1 MDVTTII
8 IVAIGIVLL
17 VFIPGYCLTLA
28 LFSKKEL
35 DFVERSGISVILGFT
50 VQFLL
55 YALNKEL
62 SILITPM
69 TTYVVLILV
78 CLIGLGVWYKRKPAA
93 EESETTA

>member
-8 IVAIGIVLL
+8 IGAIGIVLM

-35 DFVERSGISVILGFT
+35 YFVERSGISFILGFT
-50 VQFLL
+50 VQVVL
-55 YALNKEL
+55 YALNTWL

-69 TTYVVLILV
+69 TTYVVSILV
-78 CLIGLGVWYKRKPAA
+78 CLIGLGVWYKRKQVL
-93 EESETTA
+93 EGSEAIA